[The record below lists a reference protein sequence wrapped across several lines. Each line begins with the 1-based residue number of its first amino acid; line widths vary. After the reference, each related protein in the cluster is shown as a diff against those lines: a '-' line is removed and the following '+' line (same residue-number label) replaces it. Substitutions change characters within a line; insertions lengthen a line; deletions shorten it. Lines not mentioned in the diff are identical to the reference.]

1 MAFSFVLSDYPTS
14 PGVYLMKNARGKIIY
29 VGKAK
34 SLRARL
40 ASYFRGEAGHSPKTR
55 AMVGQIASIDTLLT
69 ATEKEALLL
78 EASLI
83 KKHKP
88 RYNVVLRDD
97 KQYILFKLDKR
108 HPYPRLRFTRR
119 VERDGAAYF
128 GPFTSAAAARKT
140 WKELNRIFPL
150 RKCSD
155 RALVNRVRPCLY
167 HHIGQCPAP
176 CVFDISREEY
186 QETVRR
192 VEDFLSG
199 RSSEALQNVERE
211 MLAASE
217 ALEFERAAKLRD
229 LLRAMKKTVEG
240 QAAAM
245 PGFADLDAAGI
256 FASEDGFALCVLFVR
271 QGRLLDAKPFVFAGF
286 DKTDAAEAAMS
297 LLTQFYRPESFI
309 PPRILLQKSLLEAAE
324 NADGPSEAPEG
335 EGADGAGGAPSL
347 AEVLAE
353 VLAERRGGPV
363 RVAAPRGRFER
374 QLMELALVNA
384 SRAIDEAR
392 AREREEPLRLPEKL
406 RLAKEPGRIETV
418 DVSHLGGRG
427 TRVGQVVFEDGK
439 PKKSAYRIYAF
450 PELEGSG
457 DDYLALASWARRR
470 LESGPPW
477 PDLVL
482 IDGGKGQ
489 LAAVERAMSEAGS
502 PGLFELA
509 SIAKAGRGRA
519 ESGDQIF
526 RPGRKNPM
534 PLAPGSKEL
543 LFLQRLRDAAHDFV
557 IGSQRRSRKKT
568 GLKSAVMELPGV
580 GPHTAKAL
588 WERFG
593 SVEAMSKATLDDLR
607 ALPGFGP
614 KKAATVLAA
623 LAGLSKN

>member
-1 MAFSFVLSDYPTS
+1 MDFSFTPSDYPAS
-14 PGVYLMKNARGKIIY
+14 PGVYLMKNAKGKILY

-40 ASYFRGEAGHSPKTR
+40 ASYFRGEAGHSLKTR
-55 AMVGQIASIDTLLT
+55 AVVGQIVSIDTLLT

-140 WKELNRIFPL
+140 WKELNRVFPL

-155 RALVNRVRPCLY
+155 RALTNRVRPCLY

-176 CVFDISREEY
+176 CVLEVSREEY
-186 QETVRR
+186 LETVRR

-199 RSSEALQNVERE
+199 RSCEALQNVERE
-211 MLAASE
+211 MLAASG

-256 FASEDGFALCVLFVR
+256 FSSEEGFALCVLFVR
-271 QGRLLDAKPFVFAGF
+271 QGRLLDAKSFVFAGF
-286 DKTDAAEAAMS
+286 DKTDAAGAAMS

-309 PPRILLQKSLLEAAE
+309 PPRILLQKTLLETAE
-324 NADGPSEAPEG
+324 SADGPTEEREAE
-335 EGADGAGGAPSL
+335 GAGGASAL
-347 AEVLAE
+347 AEI
-353 VLAERRGGPV
+353 LAERRGGPV
-363 RVAAPRGRFER
+363 RVAAPRGSFER
-374 QLMELALVNA
+374 RLMELALVNA

-392 AREREEPLRLPEKL
+392 ARERQEPLRLLEKL
-406 RLAKEPGRIETV
+406 RLSKEPNRIESV

-450 PELEGSG
+450 PELEGSS
-457 DDYLALASWARRR
+457 DDYLALASWAKRR

-477 PDLVL
+477 PELVL

-534 PLAPGSKEL
+534 PLAPGSREL

-557 IGSQRRSRKKT
+557 LGSQRRSRKKT
-568 GLKSAVMELPGV
+568 GLKSAVMDLPGV
-580 GPHTAKAL
+580 GPHTARVL

-593 SVEAMSKATLDDLR
+593 SVEAMAAATLDDLR
-607 ALPGFGP
+607 ELPGFGP
-614 KKAATVLAA
+614 KKAGAVLAA
-623 LAGLSKN
+623 LSRLTDA

>member
-1 MAFSFVLSDYPTS
+1 MPFSFTLSDYPPS
-14 PGVYLMKNARGKIIY
+14 PGVYLMKNAKGKIIY

-40 ASYFRGEAGHSPKTR
+40 SSYFRSEAGHSLKTR
-55 AMVGQIASIDTLLT
+55 AMVGQITAIDTLLT

-108 HPYPRLRFTRR
+108 HPFPRLRFTRR

-155 RALVNRVRPCLY
+155 RALLNRVRPCLY

-176 CVFDISREEY
+176 CVNEVSREEY
-186 QETVRR
+186 AETVRR

-199 RSSEALQNVERE
+199 RSAEALRNIEGE

-217 ALEFERAAKLRD
+217 VLDFERAAKLRD
-229 LLRAMKKTVEG
+229 LLLAMKKTVEG
-240 QAAAM
+240 QAVAM
-245 PGFADLDAAGI
+245 PGFVDLDAAGI
-256 FASEDGFALCVLFVR
+256 FASEEGFALCVLFVR
-271 QGRLLDAKPFVFAGF
+271 QGRLLDAKSFVFAGF
-286 DKTDAAEAAMS
+286 GKTDAAEAAIS

-309 PPRILLQKSLLEAAE
+309 PPRVLLQKFLLEGGGHSVAE
-324 NADGPSEAPEG
+324 GV
-335 EGADGAGGAPSL
+335 EGAETTEGAGGAEGISAL
-347 AEVLAE
+347 AEVLT
-353 VLAERRGGPV
+353 ERRGGSV

-374 QLMELALVNA
+374 RLMELALVNA

-392 AREREEPLRLPEKL
+392 ARERETPLRLMEKL
-406 RLAKEPGRIETV
+406 RLAKEPGRIEAV

-439 PKKSAYRIYAF
+439 PKKDAYRIYAF
-450 PELEGSG
+450 PELEGSA
-457 DDYLALASWARRR
+457 DDYLALASWAKRR
-470 LESGPPW
+470 LKSGPPW
-477 PDLVL
+477 PELVL
-482 IDGGKGQ
+482 VDGGKGQ
-489 LAAVERAMSEAGS
+489 LAAVERAMAEAG
-502 PGLFELA
+502 GADLFALA
-509 SIAKAGRGRA
+509 SIAKSGRGRA

-534 PLAPGSKEL
+534 PLAPGSREL
-543 LFLQRLRDAAHDFV
+543 LFLQRLRDASHDFV
-557 IGSQRRSRKKT
+557 LGSQRRSRKKA
-568 GLKSAVMELPGV
+568 GLQSAVMDLPGV
-580 GPHTAKAL
+580 GPHTAKVL

-593 SVEAMSKATLDDLR
+593 SVEDMAAATLDDLR
-607 ALPGFGP
+607 DLPGFGP
-614 KKAATVLAA
+614 KKAAAVLAA
-623 LAGLSKN
+623 LSGIFKNA